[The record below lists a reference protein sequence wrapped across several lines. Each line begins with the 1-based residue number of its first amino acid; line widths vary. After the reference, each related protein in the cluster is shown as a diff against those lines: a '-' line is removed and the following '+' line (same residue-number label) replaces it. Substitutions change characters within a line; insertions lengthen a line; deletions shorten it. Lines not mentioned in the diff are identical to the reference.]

1 MAETHTY
8 TVEQFVGDEVVTTE
22 VANVG
27 SVQHDWQRQG
37 YVNLLD
43 GEGALLG
50 SFLNAHRITR
60 KSKSS
65 VRPSQVTVNIDGR
78 DFAAAVR
85 RAARDVK
92 GR

>member
-8 TVEQFVGDEVVTTE
+8 TVEQFVGDEIVTTE

-27 SVQHDWQRQG
+27 SVQHDWQRAG

-60 KSKSS
+60 APNEIEPA
-65 VRPSQVTVNIDGR
+65 RVTVNVDGR
-78 DFAAAVR
+78 DFVAAVR
-85 RAARDVK
+85 RAARDVR